1 MLGTDGAGAGR
12 TMGDPRSSGDRLGEA
27 AMILHTVEVG
37 DGPPVALLHGLFGA
51 ARNLGVVQ
59 RALAARFR
67 VLALDLRNHGAS
79 PHAVAMDYPAMAADV
94 LETLDQRGAL
104 PAALVGHSMGGKAAM
119 MAALSQPD
127 AVSRLLVADI
137 APVAYQH
144 HNAEIAA
151 TLAAQPLS
159 PGLTRAAADAALAQA
174 VPDPGLRAFLLQNL
188 VPGAH
193 PAWRIGLQEIAAAM
207 PVIEGWERP
216 APDAVYRGPTLFVA
230 GAASDYV
237 GSEHRPAIRAL
248 FPAARFVTLK
258 NAGHW
263 LHADNPAGFIA
274 VIEAFLVDWKAS

>member
-1 MLGTDGAGAGR
+1 
-12 TMGDPRSSGDRLGEA
+12 
-27 AMILHTVEVG
+27 MILHTVEAG
-37 DGPPVALLHGLFGA
+37 EGPPVALLHGLFGA

-59 RALAARFR
+59 RALAPRFR

-79 PHAVAMDYPAMAADV
+79 PHAAAMDYPVMAADV
-94 LETLDQRGAL
+94 LETLDQHGAL

-127 AVSRLLVADI
+127 RVSRLVVADI

-151 TLAAQPLS
+151 ALAALTLS
-159 PGLTRAAADAALAQA
+159 PDLTRTEADAALAAA

-188 VPGAH
+188 LPGAH
-193 PAWRIGLQEIAAAM
+193 PAWRIGLREIAAAM
-207 PVIEGWERP
+207 PVIEGWETP
-216 APDAVYRGPTLFVA
+216 AAGAVYRGPTLFVA

-237 GSEHRPAIRAL
+237 RAEHRPAIRAL

-258 NAGHW
+258 HAGHW
-263 LHADNPAGFIA
+263 LHADNPAGLVA
-274 VIEAFLVDWKAS
+274 VIEAFLADWKTG